1 MTKFSFSCGTHPVMT
16 PFQSVAINGTSL
28 HPDFKY
34 KGVGIAHRRQSPY
47 PTLIIDMKVKPIQ
60 HYDKVKE
67 PLPVASD
74 VQKLESLF
82 ALSAAIA
89 SDTSSSDG
97 QNHDIFES
105 LANVSLWS

>member
-1 MTKFSFSCGTHPVMT
+1 MWNSLAIT
-16 PFQSVAINGTSL
+16 PFESVAINGTSL

-34 KGVGIAHRRQSPY
+34 KGVGIAHRRQAPY
-47 PTLIIDMKVKPIQ
+47 PSLVIDMKVKPIQ

-74 VQKLESLF
+74 IQKLESLF

-89 SDTSSSDG
+89 ASDASSSDG
-97 QNHDIFES
+97 RNHDIFDS
-105 LANVSLWS
+105 LANVS